1 VESIEPSKN
10 HEEQDEIMK
19 IAFLTNPTELYAD
32 PPGGVQLCSQ
42 EFLKAFH
49 SIGAVTIFDV
59 HPTAH
64 PWDRIRRKL
73 LGAPYLSHN
82 PMRESEVLESIK
94 DFKPDI
100 ICINHCLLLRYARH
114 LYFQNPTSKIIILSH
129 GNQSGDDL
137 FECAHPSGRYFNTP
151 RVAARILGRSLI
163 IESNTRHYHVDGV
176 VVMSE
181 EEEVF
186 ERWMGSPATF
196 VFPRIVQPLATKRKP
211 IINRVGFVGTLNH
224 TPNSEALQ
232 RLLPI
237 LASNGFDGELRIVGG
252 PVNDGQKIASQY
264 AFVSYLGALDNQA
277 LDAEANS
284 WSIALNPVFWLS
296 RGASMKLKFLLN
308 RGIPVI
314 TTKSGARGYKLPNG
328 ACIHTSDSAAD
339 FAQVLIST
347 LTNPD
352 KLMKVESV
360 IRDTQTHWIKDSEV
374 HGDLKGWIESL

>member
-1 VESIEPSKN
+1 
-10 HEEQDEIMK
+10 MK
-19 IAFLTNPTELYAD
+19 IAFLTNPAELDAD

-42 EFLKAFH
+42 EFLKAFR
-49 SIGAVTIFDV
+49 SIGDVAIFEV
-59 HPTAH
+59 HPTFH

-73 LGAPYLSHN
+73 LGTPYLSHN
-82 PMRESEVLESIK
+82 PLRELEVLDSIK
-94 DFKPDI
+94 AYMPDI
-100 ICINHCLLLRYARH
+100 ICINHCLLLRYARP
-114 LYFQNPTSKIIILSH
+114 LYSQNPASKIIILSH

-163 IESNTRHYHVDGV
+163 IESNTRHYHIDGV

-196 VFPRIVQPLATKRKP
+196 IFPRVIQPIASKRKP
-211 IINRVGFVGTLNH
+211 VIKRVGFVGTLNH

-232 RLLPI
+232 RLLPL

-252 PVNDGQKIASQY
+252 PVENGDRIASRY
-264 AFVSYLGALDNQA
+264 SFVSYLGTLDNQA

-284 WSIALNPVFWLS
+284 WSVALNPVFWLS
-296 RGASMKLKFLLN
+296 RGASMKLKFLLD
-308 RGIPVI
+308 RGIPAI
-314 TTKSGARGYKLPNG
+314 TTKSGARGYKLPNE
-328 ACIHTSDSAAD
+328 ACILTSDSAAD

-347 LTNPD
+347 LSNPE
-352 KLMKVESV
+352 KLFKIESI
-360 IRDTQTHWIKDSEV
+360 IRDTRTHWVEDSEV
-374 HGDLKGWIESL
+374 HGDLKEWIESLSK